1 MSTLKNIHNRA
12 RQLRQERDRL
22 IEKRR
27 TDANADPMMTPAE
40 RAEYVA
46 SWRTEYTRIY
56 APKFAEIRQELA
68 DYADTTRQRA
78 AKARPQF
85 DPNSAADL
93 TRTEQAWRNVVLP
106 QLEKGRSL
114 KAALR
119 HADADAV
126 LGAERFAPAWMQANS
141 AGRDASGLAGLQVEV
156 QKVPGRDGGKLV
168 GASREVDTSSVDR
181 AVSDRL
187 AALAASDEDRVA
199 ITSASMLNVILPPT
213 ERFIDHLESG
223 QGDSLDV
230 AIGLSLAMNQGPDSD
245 DSEPADDAA

>member
-1 MSTLKNIHNRA
+1 MSTLKNLHDRA
-12 RQLRQERDRL
+12 RQLRQERDQL
-22 IEKRR
+22 IAKRR
-27 TDANADPMMTPAE
+27 TDANADPMMTPSE
-40 RAEYVA
+40 RADYIA
-46 SWRTEYTRIY
+46 SWRKEYTKIY

-68 DYADTTRQRA
+68 DYADTTRRQA
-78 AKARPQF
+78 AKARPRF
-85 DPNSAADL
+85 DPNSTADL

-119 HADADAV
+119 HADTDAV

-141 AGRDASGLAGLQVEV
+141 RQDASGLAGMQVEV

-168 GASREVDTSSVDR
+168 GANKDADTSSVER
-181 AVSDRL
+181 VVSERL

-199 ITSASMLNVILPPT
+199 ITSASMLSVILPPT

-223 QGDSLDV
+223 QGNSLDV
-230 AIGLSLAMNQGPDSD
+230 AIGLSLAMGQ
-245 DSEPADDAA
+245 ADGNGDAESSDAA

>member
-1 MSTLKNIHNRA
+1 MSTLKNIHDRA
-12 RQLRQERDRL
+12 RHLRQERDQL

-46 SWRTEYTRIY
+46 SWRTEYARIY

-85 DPNSAADL
+85 DPNSTADL

-119 HADADAV
+119 HADTDAV

-141 AGRDASGLAGLQVEV
+141 AGQDASGIAGLQVEV
-156 QKVPGRDGGKLV
+156 QQVSGRSGGKLV
-168 GASREVDTSSVDR
+168 GANKEVDTSAVAR
-181 AVSDRL
+181 AVAGRF
-187 AALAASDEDRVA
+187 AELAASEDGRLA
-199 ITSASMLNVILPPT
+199 IEEAAILGEVVPAT
-213 ERFIDHLESG
+213 ERFVDHLETGAGSG
-223 QGDSLDV
+223 LEV
-230 AIGLSLAMNQGPDSD
+230 AIALGLAMNQDSD
-245 DSEPADDAA
+245 SAESDDAAA

>member
-1 MSTLKNIHNRA
+1 MSTLKDLHDRA
-12 RQLRQERDRL
+12 RQLRQERDQL
-22 IEKRR
+22 IAKRR

-46 SWRTEYTRIY
+46 SWRKEYTKIF
-56 APKFAEIRQELA
+56 APKFAQIREELA
-68 DYADTTRQRA
+68 EYAEATRRQG

-106 QLEKGRSL
+106 QLERGRSL

-126 LGAERFAPAWMQANS
+126 LGAERFAPAWMQANPV
-141 AGRDASGLAGLQVEV
+141 GRDASGLAGLRIEV

-168 GASREVDTSSVDR
+168 GASGEVDTSSVDR

-199 ITSASMLNVILPPT
+199 ITSASMLNVVLPPT

-223 QGDSLDV
+223 QGNSLDV
-230 AIGLSLAMNQGPDSD
+230 AIGLSLAMNQSDTDSD
-245 DSEPADDAA
+245 AESPDAA

>member
-1 MSTLKNIHNRA
+1 MSTLKNIHDRA

-46 SWRTEYTRIY
+46 SWRTEYTKIF
-56 APKFAEIRQELA
+56 APKFAKIREELA
-68 DYADTTRQRA
+68 EYAEATRRQG

-85 DPNSAADL
+85 DLNSAADL

-119 HADADAV
+119 RADADAV

-141 AGRDASGLAGLQVEV
+141 AGQEASGLAGLQVEV
-156 QKVPGRDGGKLV
+156 QKLPGRDGGRLV
-168 GASREVDTSSVDR
+168 GANKEVDTSVVAR
-181 AVSDRL
+181 TVALRL
-187 AALAASDEDRVA
+187 AELAGSAEDRCA
-199 ITSASMLNVILPPT
+199 IAYAATLDDVLPAT

-223 QGDSLDV
+223 QGNSLDV
-230 AIGLSLAMNQGPDSD
+230 AIGLSLAMNQTDTDSD
-245 DSEPADDAA
+245 AESPDAA